1 MIYLFAK
8 REEDPSRAAHSNI
21 VVPAPEGKKFL
32 PYQLAGIE
40 YLINRGDVLN
50 ADQMGLGKT
59 CEAIGVSNMLPDY
72 RAVLIVCPATL
83 KQNWENEWVAWDTKN
98 LTVGIVRGKELP
110 ATDVIV
116 INYDLLRKF
125 RAQLRERRWD
135 ILIVDECHYAKNK
148 KAIRTREVLGGIK
161 RNQDKQIIDR
171 VNALTAL
178 KRMYLS
184 GTPLRR
190 PKDIW
195 PLLQVIDP
203 DGLGSNW
210 HVFAKCYCG
219 LFEIKDYQG
228 KRIGWKWDG
237 ATNLEELQKILRER
251 VMLRRLKADVLK
263 ELPPKRRQIIL
274 LEGTKK
280 IDKLLESERME
291 YDKYKRFEGDLD
303 VAFGDM
309 AKLREEVGLAKI
321 PYVIE
326 YLEEIL
332 DENEKVVVFA
342 RHHSVIDRI
351 AAAFGSAC
359 VVLDGRTP
367 IEDRAGIV
375 SSFQRDVGIKIF
387 VGSIKAAGVGITLT
401 VASLA
406 IFAELEWLADD
417 ISQAEDRL
425 HRVTQTR
432 GVNIQHL
439 IWKLSLDEKIISNI
453 IAEQERIDEALD
465 KRAE

>member
-1 MIYLFAK
+1 M
-8 REEDPSRAAHSNI
+8 
-21 VVPAPEGKKFL
+21 
-32 PYQLAGIE
+32 
-40 YLINRGDVLN
+40 
-50 ADQMGLGKT
+50 
-59 CEAIGVSNMLPDY
+59 
-72 RAVLIVCPATL
+72 
-83 KQNWENEWVAWDTKN
+83 AWDVKG
-98 LTVGIVRGKELP
+98 LTVGIVRKEIP
-110 ATDVIV
+110 NTDVAI
-116 INYDLLRKF
+116 INYDILRKF
-125 RAQLRERRWD
+125 RSQLRSHDWHL
-135 ILIVDECHYAKNK
+135 LIVDEAHMAKNK

-161 RNQDKQIIDR
+161 RDANKKIIDR
-171 VNALTAL
+171 VEPLQAKYRL
-178 KRMYLS
+178 YLS

-210 HVFAKCYCG
+210 HAFAKRYCG

-237 ATNLEELQKILRER
+237 ATNLDELQKLLRER

-309 AKLREEVGLAKI
+309 AKLREEVGLAKV

-326 YLEEIL
+326 YLQEIL

-375 SSFQRDVGIKIF
+375 GSFQRDIGIKIF

-401 VASLA
+401 AASLV
-406 IFAELEWLADD
+406 IFAELEYLADD
-417 ISQAEDRL
+417 INQAEDRS
-425 HRVTQTR
+425 HRITQTR

-439 IWKLSLDEKIISNI
+439 ILKNSLDEKMISSI

-465 KRAE
+465 KRSET